1 MISNA
6 LTKKVRIGTNVMEV
20 SAGMKRYTPTA
31 IARER
36 KKSIQYEDVDFFAIL
51 KLCTNIETVINLTK
65 SLLPFVH
72 RSSRIFGGKAR
83 SVSRM
88 DALCII
94 YTVTP

>member
-1 MISNA
+1 MISSA
-6 LTKKVRIGTNVMEV
+6 LTKKVRIGTTVMEV

-31 IARER
+31 RARER
-36 KKSIQYEDVDFFAIL
+36 KKRIQYEDVDFFVIL

-65 SLLPFVH
+65 SLRPFVR
-72 RSSRIFGGKAR
+72 RSFRIFGGK
-83 SVSRM
+83 SGCVPRM